1 MKMKDKVQTCISPF
15 SSGLAGFA
23 ASVAEFFKLSL
34 LQRRSTSTTY
44 KGSSSPELGY
54 KKKIKQVY

>member
-1 MKMKDKVQTCISPF
+1 MADKRCTKTGTTCISPF

-23 ASVAEFFKLSL
+23 ASVAEFFRLSL

-44 KGSSSPELGY
+44 KGSSSPELG
-54 KKKIKQVY
+54 